1 MMSGIDKLIERTV
14 KELEWLETAITEK
27 KTILA
32 SLMAQLEDN

>member
-14 KELEWLETAITEK
+14 KEIEWLETSITEK